1 VDYFRYWTNR
11 AETSECELRSWAEI
25 PEATLRK
32 WKKCYGKA
40 YEHNGWIPRD
50 NWLTDDEKQAII
62 KFHFDHPLEG
72 YRRLTYMMIDAD
84 VVACSPC
91 SVYRVLRDAGVLR
104 TRRKL
109 SQKGKGFQQPLTA
122 HEHWHVDVAYIN
134 ICGTFCFMATVVD
147 GFSRTVV
154 NWAIGEKMESA
165 DLQIL
170 LQQAAEK
177 FPNATPRIISDNG
190 PQFIANDFKAFV
202 KISGMTHVR
211 TSPFY
216 PQSNGKIE
224 RYHRTVKSRCIRP
237 ATPLS
242 IEDARRAVDRFVTHY
257 NTRRLHSALGYVTP
271 LDMLEGRQKSILDER
286 DRKLEEARHLR
297 AERRRQ
303 EKLAMPKK
311 LPASPRVSDVDSP
324 VRLEDRATLGSA
336 PSA

>member
-1 VDYFRYWTNR
+1 MDYFRYWTNR

-134 ICGTFCFMATVVD
+134 ICGKVSECDT
-147 GFSRTVV
+147 
-154 NWAIGEKMESA
+154 
-165 DLQIL
+165 
-170 LQQAAEK
+170 
-177 FPNATPRIISDNG
+177 
-190 PQFIANDFKAFV
+190 
-202 KISGMTHVR
+202 TH
-211 TSPFY
+211 
-216 PQSNGKIE
+216 
-224 RYHRTVKSRCIRP
+224 
-237 ATPLS
+237 
-242 IEDARRAVDRFVTHY
+242 
-257 NTRRLHSALGYVTP
+257 
-271 LDMLEGRQKSILDER
+271 
-286 DRKLEEARHLR
+286 HLR
-297 AERRRQ
+297 QRTTIHRQ
-303 EKLAMPKK
+303 
-311 LPASPRVSDVDSP
+311 
-324 VRLEDRATLGSA
+324 
-336 PSA
+336 